1 MPGVRTSLK
10 ETQLTSVKV
19 HWKSDL
25 SARAGHLLVICD
37 PKHNLSLG
45 EKAKD

>member
-10 ETQLTSVKV
+10 KTQLTSVKV

-25 SARAGHLLVICD
+25 SARAGHLLVNCD
-37 PKHNLSLG
+37 PKHNFSFG
-45 EKAKD
+45 EEAKD